1 MRFGCCVALASFVPP
16 SSGAGSIKAGNRF
29 EAQTAAVPAALRSM
43 EEAGCDFAEFGV
55 GMVGPELPEESFNL
69 FRSALEESPLKA
81 ECFNS
86 FIAPH
91 VKLTGPNRDWERIER
106 YVGAAAQRVAAV
118 GGEVIVFGSGGARN
132 VPDGFPRQEAQAQLD
147 EFLHMCADKAAEN
160 GIRIAIEPLNRRE
173 SNILNSVEEAH
184 ETAER
189 VNRPEIAVLTDF
201 YHLMEESEPFE
212 AIENCGNRLIHVHVA
227 DTGRLY
233 PGSGRYDYPRFYEAL
248 YEANYDARVSV
259 ECNWIDFTAETAPAM
274 SFLRESFADA
284 MARLA
289 R

>member
-16 SSGAGSIKAGNRF
+16 TSGAGSIQAGSRY
-29 EAQTAAVPAALRSM
+29 EAQTAAVPAALRAL

-69 FRSALEESPLKA
+69 FRSALDGASIKA

-91 VKLTGPNRDWERIER
+91 VKLTGRDRDWSRIEQ
-106 YVGAAAQRVAAV
+106 YVAVAAERVSAV
-118 GGEVIVFGSGGARN
+118 GGGVIVFGSGGARN
-132 VPDGFPRQEAQAQLD
+132 VPDGFPREEAEAQLE
-147 EFLHMCADKAAEN
+147 EFLHMCADKAGAA
-160 GIRIAIEPLNRRE
+160 GIQIAIEPLNRRE
-173 SNILNSVEEAH
+173 SNILNTVEEAD
-184 ETAER
+184 AMAKR
-189 VNRPEIAVLTDF
+189 VNRPEIAVLADF
-201 YHLMEESEPFE
+201 YHLMEEREPFE
-212 AIENCGNRLIHVHVA
+212 AIENCGSRLIHVHVA

-248 YEANYDARVSV
+248 YEADYDRRISV
-259 ECNWIDFTAETAPAM
+259 ECNWNDFSAEAKLAAA
-274 SFLRESFADA
+274 FLRESYADA
-284 MARLA
+284 MERFT